1 MAAGDGLDKLRR
13 ARAAL
18 LPLAELGRL
27 ADLRTRPA
35 MRVVLAQRSAWVTW
49 PAEAADLAMRM
60 LAVPAA
66 QLYEPR
72 GDHWHALGH
81 ALPDFAVPPPG
92 EAIPLAQGIVPA
104 PLVAVRPTDTPDPPG
119 QVRLVRSQQPRAA
132 RLLCVALAAVQQW
145 LDHEPITAEELSRLH
160 ACRVE
165 SMLWVAARHSALP
178 LIEGGAAILG
188 RNRLRPAGLSNRA
201 GLARG
206 DLAASTG
213 HRRGR
218 VVDRHR
224 GGVSDSAGVRFRPA
238 RTLRRGPTVG
248 QPVQHRR
255 RINRKRLRL
264 QIVIACLSSLNK
276 TKGTNQPG

>member
-27 ADLRTRPA
+27 ADLRTRPDV
-35 MRVVLAQRSAWVTW
+35 RVVLAQRSAWVTW

-119 QVRLVRSQQPRAA
+119 QVRLVRSQQPRDA
-132 RLLCVALAAVQQW
+132 RLLCVTLAAVQQW
-145 LDHEPITAEELSRLH
+145 LDHEPITAAELGRLH

-178 LIEGGAAILG
+178 LIEGAQRFWGETVFAPLGYQIEPAWPEATLRQALGTAADEWLIVTETGCQTL
-188 RNRLRPAGLSNRA
+188 PVSAFA
-201 GLARG
+201 PLARYG
-206 DLAASTG
+206 VARQLANLCSTE
-213 HRRGR
+213 
-218 VVDRHR
+218 DE
-224 GGVSDSAGVRFRPA
+224 
-238 RTLRRGPTVG
+238 
-248 QPVQHRR
+248 
-255 RINRKRLRL
+255 
-264 QIVIACLSSLNK
+264 
-276 TKGTNQPG
+276 